1 MFGICDLRNTEINQK
16 LIHLISLHVP
26 TTHWISVA
34 LHHEP
39 ILQKQKFPRH
49 SRRDH
54 YSSIV
59 FLAKFRQALDSRPVR
74 GSLNRFH
81 VFCIWDRKCIRG
93 AHGTWGNVLLYWWRA
108 RVCRVAMKCSRTGC
122 RRRVH
127 RGPGRAVS
135 FVGPVFTGHVGYGF
149 FKDLPCYGSETGVR
163 T

>member
-1 MFGICDLRNTEINQK
+1 MIFVTEKSIKNLSVLSHCMFQPPTEYPSHYITSRSCRNKN
-16 LIHLISLHVP
+16 
-26 TTHWISVA
+26 
-34 LHHEP
+34 
-39 ILQKQKFPRH
+39 
-49 SRRDH
+49 
-54 YSSIV
+54 
-59 FLAKFRQALDSRPVR
+59 FLAIHADTIIHQSCSWRNFARLWTSRPVR

-81 VFCIWDRKCIRG
+81 VFCIWDRKCVRG
-93 AHGTWGNVLLYWWRA
+93 AHGTWGNALLYWWRA

-135 FVGPVFTGHVGYGF
+135 FVGPVFTGHAGCGF